1 MRPIGALIPLEE
13 AAGII
18 DGVIKPIDRKETL
31 PIDDALGRVLAADIT
46 AVHSAPPFD
55 RSTMDGYAL
64 IGDDL
69 GGIGAYIT
77 LSVVEDI
84 FAGSV
89 AKNKLARGEA
99 MQIATGAP
107 VPDGADTV
115 VMVEVTKRTG
125 SLVQIYKYAP
135 KGSNITR
142 KASDIREGEVLLK
155 AGAVLDP
162 AKVGM
167 LASQGLSEVS
177 VYVKPTVA
185 IMPTGEEIVPL
196 GTPLGGGQIY
206 DINSHTL
213 ASVVRMNGGVPL
225 VLPITG
231 DVMNNLKSSLERA
244 LSSDFAVISGGT
256 SVGEK
261 DFIMDL
267 MESMGEVRF
276 HGVKLKPGKPTAFA
290 VVKGKP
296 VLGMPGY
303 PTSCLMNAYLLL
315 APALRKMAH
324 LPSGKNKSVAANLG
338 EPVRGAAGRM
348 TFLPVRLEDGKAYSA
363 FKDSGAI
370 TSVGRADG
378 YIVVPPDADLPAG
391 AGIEITPF

>member
-1 MRPIGALIPLEE
+1 
-13 AAGII
+13 
-18 DGVIKPIDRKETL
+18 
-31 PIDDALGRVLAADIT
+31 
-46 AVHSAPPFD
+46 
-55 RSTMDGYAL
+55 
-64 IGDDL
+64 
-69 GGIGAYIT
+69 
-77 LSVVEDI
+77 
-84 FAGSV
+84 
-89 AKNKLARGEA
+89 

-107 VPDGADTV
+107 VPEGADTV
-115 VMVEVTKRTG
+115 VMVEDTKRVG
-125 SLVQIYKYAP
+125 NLVEIYKYP
-135 KGSNITR
+135 SKGGNITR
-142 KASDIREGEVLLK
+142 KASDIREGEILLK
-155 AGAVLDP
+155 AGTVLDP

-177 VYVKPTVA
+177 VYVKPIVA
-185 IMPTGEEIVPL
+185 IMPTGEEIVPV
-196 GTPLGGGQIY
+196 GKPLGGGQIY

-231 DVMNNLKSSLERA
+231 DEMESLKRSLEQA

-261 DFIMDL
+261 DFMMDL
-267 MESMGEVRF
+267 LESMGDVRF

-296 VLGMPGY
+296 VLGLPGY

-315 APALRKMAH
+315 APALRKMSR
-324 LPSGKNKSVAANLG
+324 LPSGKNRDMAASLG
-338 EPVRGAAGRM
+338 EPIHGAAGRV

-370 TSVGRADG
+370 TSARRADG
-378 YIVVPPDADLPAG
+378 YIVVPPDAEMPAG
-391 AGIEITPF
+391 AGVEISPF